1 MAARPQ
7 FDVAHERIQAAGKQ
21 LVTYIFSLIKTGE
34 VHELNNEAWYRPTEK
49 LSDNLDTLLKIERQ
63 SITFVIHEGVAQV
76 NSHALW
82 LDSNTIEQAEAL
94 EQFLARRE
102 AGGIIF
108 PELPPE
114 GQIKQFF
121 NMFARYTPPE
131 DAESQFTALQ
141 DALIIEGITKVR
153 LAPQPLRLEGIGTG
167 VRGVASLWYYAKC
180 VAGMGLVLTRTPLD
194 VKAGRRVAQ
203 DMVDACASEQDLMCA
218 LPLLGVAPSTPAK
231 RALDLCIL
239 CAATGRGLGLTAVH
253 CAELATAGLL
263 HGSGQAYEN
272 PDPAEFT
279 VPELAGTMAVMQ
291 LVEGSQFGAA
301 LAQRVSAAV
310 ECAIGPDGQGAP
322 YLAGPPQP
330 LTSTQLVTL
339 AALYLDRCRGENGQ
353 LKSSPLAVGIDLL
366 TSPPPEFDS
375 NLVKTFV
382 AVVGLMPIGT
392 VVEMMNGDVGVV
404 SDVEHLRGRDVY
416 RATPPPVTR
425 QRKIFIERMRTAKG
439 KVVGERKA
447 RIELESANEQGQS
460 WTAVRTLD
468 PEPWRELVTRAI
480 IRRPATVV
488 AQLGLKARA

>member
-82 LDSNTIEQAEAL
+82 LDANTIEQAEAL

-121 NMFARYTPPE
+121 NMFARHTPPA

-141 DALIIEGITKVR
+141 DALVIEGITKIR

-180 VAGMGLVLTRTPLD
+180 AAGMGLVLTRTPLD
-194 VKAGRRVAQ
+194 IKAGRRVAQ
-203 DMVDACASEQDLMCA
+203 DMLDACTVEQDLMCA
-218 LPLLGVAPSTPAK
+218 LPLLGVAASTPPR

-239 CAATGRGLGLTAVH
+239 TAATARGLGLPAVQ
-253 CAELATAGLL
+253 CAELATAALL
-263 HGSGQAYEN
+263 HGSGGAYEN

-279 VPELAGTMAVMQ
+279 IPELAGTMAVMQ
-291 LVEGSQFGAA
+291 LVEGSKFGAG

-310 ECAIGPDGQGAP
+310 EYAIGPDRQGPP
-322 YLAGPPQP
+322 YLAGPPLP
-330 LTSTQLVTL
+330 LMSTQLVAL
-339 AALYLDRCRGENGQ
+339 AALYLDRCRGENGH
-353 LKSSPLAVGIDLL
+353 LKASPLSVGIDLL
-366 TSPPPEFDS
+366 ESPPPEFDQ

-392 VVEMMNGDVGVV
+392 VVELMNGDVGVV

-416 RATPPPVTR
+416 RASPPPVTR
-425 QRKIFIERMRTAKG
+425 PRKIFVERMRGANG

-447 RIELESANEQGQS
+447 RVELDSANEDGQT
-460 WTAVRTLD
+460 WAAVRTLD
-468 PEPWRELVTRAI
+468 PEPWRDLVTRAV
-480 IRRPATVV
+480 IRRPATVI
-488 AQLGLKARA
+488 AQLGLKARG